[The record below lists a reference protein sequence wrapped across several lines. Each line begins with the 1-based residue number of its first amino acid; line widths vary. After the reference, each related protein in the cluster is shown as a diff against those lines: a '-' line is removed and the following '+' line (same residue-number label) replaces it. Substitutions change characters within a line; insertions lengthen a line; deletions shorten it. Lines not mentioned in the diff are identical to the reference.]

1 MKRHFRLALIV
12 ALVCAACGGGGE
24 TAESTTTSDGATSS
38 SSSSSTSSTSSTLF
52 IFNDEPPELNN
63 TGEDFEAILTS
74 LFEYRAWLFANP
86 DPDEVGTIFVLGSP
100 AVRERNSNP
109 H

>member
-1 MKRHFRLALIV
+1 MKRHLTLALV
-12 ALVCAACGGGGE
+12 VTLVCTACGGGGE
-24 TAESTTTSDGATSS
+24 TAESTTTSDGATAS

-74 LFEYRAWLFANP
+74 LIGYSAGCLANP
-86 DPDEVGTIFVLGSP
+86 DPERVSRRRVEPGTPS
-100 AVRERNSNP
+100 
-109 H
+109 